1 MPLVVP
7 GLSSTGS
14 EDKTSGWMNKLAG
27 KTLGD
32 SSNETVRNATQRSLV
47 LQSRHCQGSNPYS
60 MWNFA
65 FLAVFGL
72 RESQTEIETEI
83 ETDDV
88 YWGGVQT
95 FAKTEL
101 PKEHR
106 VVKEGDMVSLDHK
119 PERYVALFFLLPP
132 IAFACRPRKGRAW

>member
-32 SSNETVRNATQRSLV
+32 SSNET
-47 LQSRHCQGSNPYS
+47 
-60 MWNFA
+60 
-65 FLAVFGL
+65 
-72 RESQTEIETEI
+72 
-83 ETDDV
+83 
-88 YWGGVQT
+88 
-95 FAKTEL
+95 TEL

-119 PERYVALFFLLPP
+119 PERTNIHTADDGTVT
-132 IAFACRPRKGRAW
+132 KVTHG